1 MYVDIKE
8 GTKAEDYTVQA
19 EFTNGEGHT
28 TRYDGVLSNVAVLQ
42 DDGTYKMRFL
52 PAAKEM
58 TNIVSVAVQYKGK
71 AACDAKELSV
81 REYCEA
87 YAERRASQPKVVN
100 LCKAIL
106 DYGAYAQLNFGYN
119 TGDLANK
126 NLSSGV
132 VETTAVPEVSYP
144 STGSCTGIGG
154 ATANLTL
161 PSDFAQNAFF
171 GVSGTVEASNY
182 SFTVDGVPA
191 AARFDGSEFRVSK
204 TGIVARNLDKMISFK
219 VTNNVDG
226 STFVFNDSPLAY
238 LYRAYSRSNNIN
250 LVHLCSAIYLY
261 NQAAIAYFA

>member
-58 TNIVSVAVQYKGK
+58 TNIQDSLLLRAGEKVPVHEFHYWDTTADGTDMTLTKVSNGK
-71 AACDAKELSV
+71 
-81 REYCEA
+81 
-87 YAERRASQPKVVN
+87 QW
-100 LCKAIL
+100 
-106 DYGAYAQLNFGYN
+106 NFGYN